1 MRADRLCAVLARQP
15 PFLGT
20 RAGEKQRMTGDSG
33 RWRMLALVGIAELFA
48 MTLWFSASA
57 VGPELAQMW
66 ALSDAETAWL
76 TNAVQLGFVVGA
88 LLSASLTIAD
98 VVRPRYLFAGSAFVG
113 AGATALIAGV
123 VSSGLP
129 AIVLRFLTGVMLA
142 GVYPTGMKMM
152 AGWFREGR
160 GLAIGVLV
168 GALTVG
174 SAAPHLL
181 RAVSGIGQ
189 PRLVLFGAAG
199 IAALGGVLALGYR
212 PGPYQPETAPFDPT
226 AIRRILTERSVV
238 LANTGYFGHM
248 WELYAVWTWIPVYL
262 LASLEAASVSN
273 PETMAALLAFGTIAA
288 GGPGAWLAGSA
299 ADRWGRSIVTS
310 VSMVVSGTACLLA
323 GVVFGSSL
331 VVVVPFVLVWGF
343 FVVADS
349 AQFSAAVSELAE
361 ASYVGSAL
369 TLQTAIGYLITIV
382 SIQLIP
388 VVQDAVGWQ
397 WAFAPLV
404 VGPLIG
410 TVAMLTLRRLPEAEQ
425 LAGGRG

>member
-1 MRADRLCAVLARQP
+1 
-15 PFLGT
+15 
-20 RAGEKQRMTGDSG
+20 MTDDSG
-33 RWRMLALVGIAELFA
+33 RWRMLALVGVAELFA

-57 VGPELAQMW
+57 VGPELA
-66 ALSDAETAWL
+66 ALWSLSEAETAWL

-88 LLSASLTIAD
+88 LLSAALTIAD
-98 VVRPRYLFAGSAFVG
+98 TIRPRYLFAGSAFAG
-113 AGATALIAGV
+113 AGATALIASV
-123 VSSGLP
+123 VSGGLA
-129 AIVLRFLTGVMLA
+129 AIALRFLPGVALA

-181 RAVSGIGQ
+181 RAVGGIGQ

-199 IAALGGVLALGYR
+199 IAALGGLLALGYR
-212 PGPYQPETAPFDPT
+212 EGPYQPETAPFDPG
-226 AIRRILTERSVV
+226 AIRRIVSDRGVV

-248 WELYAVWTWIPVYL
+248 WELYAVWTWIPLYL
-262 LASLEAASVSN
+262 LASLQARGVPNADAL
-273 PETMAALLAFGTIAA
+273 AALLAFATIAI
-288 GGPGAWLAGSA
+288 GGVGAWLAGSA
-299 ADRWGRSIVTS
+299 ADRWGRSLVTS
-310 VSMVVSGTACLLA
+310 VSMTVSGAACVLA
-323 GVVFGSSL
+323 GVVYGSSL
-331 VVVVPFVLVWGF
+331 LVLVPFVLVWGF
-343 FVVADS
+343 FIVADS

-361 ASYVGSAL
+361 DSYVGSAL
-369 TLQTAIGYLITIV
+369 TLQTAIGFLITIG

-388 VVQDAVGWQ
+388 VVQNAVGWR

-404 VGPLIG
+404 VGPLVG
-410 TVAMLTLRRLPEAEQ
+410 TAAMLALKRLPESAQ

>member
-1 MRADRLCAVLARQP
+1 
-15 PFLGT
+15 
-20 RAGEKQRMTGDSG
+20 
-33 RWRMLALVGIAELFA
+33 MLVLVGVAELFA

-57 VGPELAQMW
+57 VGPELAALW
-66 ALSDAETAWL
+66 SLSDAETAWL

-88 LLSASLTIAD
+88 LLSATLTIAD
-98 VVRPRYLFAGSAFVG
+98 TIRPRYLFAGSAFAG

-123 VSSGLP
+123 VDGGFS
-129 AIVLRFLTGVMLA
+129 AIVLRFLTGVTLA

-181 RAVSGIGQ
+181 RAVGGIGR
-189 PRLVLFGAAG
+189 PRVVLFGAAG
-199 IAALGGVLALGYR
+199 IAAVGGVLALGYR
-212 PGPYQPETAPFDPT
+212 EGPYQPGTAPFDPG
-226 AIRRILTERSVV
+226 AIRRIVSDRGVV

-262 LASLEAASVSN
+262 LASLEAGGVAN
-273 PETMAALLAFGTIAA
+273 PEVTAALLAFGTIAI
-288 GGPGAWLAGSA
+288 GGVGAWLAGSA
-299 ADRWGRSIVTS
+299 ADRWGRSLVTS

-323 GVVFGSSL
+323 GVVYGSSL
-331 VVVVPFVLVWGF
+331 LVLVPFVLVWGF
-343 FVVADS
+343 FIVADS

-361 ASYVGSAL
+361 DSYVGSAL
-369 TLQTAIGYLITIV
+369 TLQTAIGFLITIG

-388 VVQDAVGWQ
+388 LVQNVVGWQ

-404 VGPLIG
+404 VGPLVG
-410 TVAMLTLRRLPEAEQ
+410 TAAMLALRRLPESAQ
-425 LAGGRG
+425 LAGGKG

>member
-1 MRADRLCAVLARQP
+1 
-15 PFLGT
+15 
-20 RAGEKQRMTGDSG
+20 MTDDSG
-33 RWRMLALVGIAELFA
+33 RWRMLALVGVAELFA

-57 VGPELAQMW
+57 VGPELA
-66 ALSDAETAWL
+66 ALWSLSEAETAWL

-88 LLSASLTIAD
+88 LLSAVLTIAD
-98 VVRPRYLFAGSAFVG
+98 TIRPRYLFAGSAFAG

-123 VSSGLP
+123 VSGGLS
-129 AIVLRFLTGVMLA
+129 AIALRFLTGVALA

-181 RAVSGIGQ
+181 RAVGGIGQ
-189 PRLVLFGAAG
+189 PRLVLFGAAA
-199 IAALGGVLALGYR
+199 IAAVGGVLALGYR
-212 PGPYQPETAPFDPT
+212 EGPYQPETAPFDPG
-226 AIRRILTERSVV
+226 AVRRIVSDRGVV

-248 WELYAVWTWIPVYL
+248 WELYAVWTWIPFYL
-262 LASLEAASVSN
+262 LASLQARGVADA
-273 PETMAALLAFGTIAA
+273 ETLAALLAFGTIAI
-288 GGPGAWLAGSA
+288 GGVGAWLAGSA
-299 ADRWGRSIVTS
+299 ADRWGRSSVTS
-310 VSMVVSGTACLLA
+310 VSMGVSGAACLLA
-323 GVVFGSSL
+323 GVVYGSSL
-331 VVVVPFVLVWGF
+331 LVLVPFVLVWGF
-343 FVVADS
+343 FIVADS

-361 ASYVGSAL
+361 DSYVGSAL
-369 TLQTAIGYLITIV
+369 TLQTAIGFLITIG

-388 VVQDAVGWQ
+388 VVQNAVGWQ

-404 VGPLIG
+404 VGPLVG
-410 TVAMLTLRRLPEAEQ
+410 TAAMLILNRLPEASQ

>member
-1 MRADRLCAVLARQP
+1 
-15 PFLGT
+15 
-20 RAGEKQRMTGDSG
+20 MTDDSG
-33 RWRMLALVGIAELFA
+33 RWRMLALVGVAELFA

-57 VGPELAQMW
+57 VGPELA
-66 ALSDAETAWL
+66 ALWSLSEAETAWL

-88 LLSASLTIAD
+88 LLSAALTIAD
-98 VVRPRYLFAGSAFVG
+98 TIRPRYLFAGSAFAG
-113 AGATALIAGV
+113 AGATALIASV
-123 VSSGLP
+123 VSGGLA
-129 AIVLRFLTGVMLA
+129 AIALRFLTGVALA

-181 RAVSGIGQ
+181 RAVGGIGQ

-199 IAALGGVLALGYR
+199 IAALGGLLALGYR
-212 PGPYQPETAPFDPT
+212 EGPYQPETAPFDPG
-226 AIRRILTERSVV
+226 AIRRIVSDRGVV

-248 WELYAVWTWIPVYL
+248 WELYAVWTWIPLYL
-262 LASLEAASVSN
+262 LASLQARGVPNADAL
-273 PETMAALLAFGTIAA
+273 AALLAFATIAI
-288 GGPGAWLAGSA
+288 GGVGAWLAGSA
-299 ADRWGRSIVTS
+299 ADRWGRSLVTS
-310 VSMVVSGTACLLA
+310 VSMTVSGAACVLA
-323 GVVFGSSL
+323 GVVYGSSL
-331 VVVVPFVLVWGF
+331 LVLVPFVLVWGF
-343 FVVADS
+343 FIVADS

-361 ASYVGSAL
+361 DSYVGSAL
-369 TLQTAIGYLITIV
+369 TLQTAIGFLITIG

-388 VVQDAVGWQ
+388 VVQNAVGWR

-404 VGPLIG
+404 VGPLVG
-410 TVAMLTLRRLPEAEQ
+410 TAAMLALKRLPESAQ

>member
-1 MRADRLCAVLARQP
+1 
-15 PFLGT
+15 
-20 RAGEKQRMTGDSG
+20 MTDDSG
-33 RWRMLALVGIAELFA
+33 RWRMLALVGVAELFA

-57 VGPELAQMW
+57 VGPELA
-66 ALSDAETAWL
+66 ALWSLSEAETAWL

-88 LLSASLTIAD
+88 LLSAVLTIAD
-98 VVRPRYLFAGSAFVG
+98 TIRPRYLFAGSAFAG

-123 VSSGLP
+123 VSGGLS
-129 AIVLRFLTGVMLA
+129 AIALRFLTGVALA

-181 RAVSGIGQ
+181 RAVGGIGQ
-189 PRLVLFGAAG
+189 PRLVLFGAAA
-199 IAALGGVLALGYR
+199 IAAVGGVLALGYR
-212 PGPYQPETAPFDPT
+212 EGPYQPETAPFDPG
-226 AIRRILTERSVV
+226 AVRRIVSDRGVV

-248 WELYAVWTWIPVYL
+248 WELYAVWTWIPFYL
-262 LASLEAASVSN
+262 LASLQARGVADA
-273 PETMAALLAFGTIAA
+273 ETLAALLAFGTIAI
-288 GGPGAWLAGSA
+288 GGVGAWLAGSA
-299 ADRWGRSIVTS
+299 ADRWGRSSVTS
-310 VSMVVSGTACLLA
+310 VSMGVSGAACLLA
-323 GVVFGSSL
+323 GVVYGSSL
-331 VVVVPFVLVWGF
+331 LVLVPFVLVWGF
-343 FVVADS
+343 FIVADS

-361 ASYVGSAL
+361 DSYVGSAL
-369 TLQTAIGYLITIV
+369 TLQTAIGFLITIG

-388 VVQDAVGWQ
+388 VVQNAVGWR

-404 VGPLIG
+404 VGPMVG
-410 TVAMLTLRRLPEAEQ
+410 TAAMLILNRLPEASQ